1 MARLPSSVL
10 RPREECYSTVT
21 IQVNGS
27 SGPTRLDS
35 KRTLFVSV
43 LEVLPGVAPA
53 WTNYVSRSYA
63 ILRQHYEAI
72 VPSAGRPEMASQLS
86 ERRAKPSAA
95 TPRKKG
101 RRHTIDIPRLSP
113 LTSHLPHPRATHAGY
128 EKDSRCF
135 SRIPTSPFVSSVFLD
150 QGDFHIR

>member
-95 TPRKKG
+95 TPGKKAEG
-101 RRHTIDIPRLSP
+101 TLSISLVPHLSPPTPTRHTRRIRKRLS
-113 LTSHLPHPRATHAGY
+113 LLL
-128 EKDSRCF
+128 KDSNVSLCLVC
-135 SRIPTSPFVSSVFLD
+135 IP
-150 QGDFHIR
+150 